1 MGRFNKSL
9 KKVTKKENVIK
20 VLIVFYEVYFFQ
32 EKAFL
37 YETVL

>member
-1 MGRFNKSL
+1 MGRFNESL

-20 VLIVFYEVYFFQ
+20 VLIALYEVYFFQ

-37 YETVL
+37 YKTVL